1 MTFPECVS
9 YCAKN
14 QELVSNFDRLQGRN
28 LSRKGSPIE
37 LMIDDST
44 GRFEADMKAFSEFV
58 YEMVWTRLPLAQN

>member
-1 MTFPECVS
+1 M
-9 YCAKN
+9 
-14 QELVSNFDRLQGRN
+14 
-28 LSRKGSPIE
+28 SRKGSPIE